1 MRSAMLPAALGG
13 PGRPASPLPP
23 GEVHAWLVRLDG
35 APAMT
40 PGRCVLSGVERSRAR
55 RFVRAADGMRFAAAR
70 SGLRLILAGYL
81 DEDPARLALRTG
93 ANGRPEL
100 AGAAAGSLDFSL
112 SHTGDLALVAVSARA
127 VGADIEAIVPRA
139 GLREVAL
146 ARFPATEAARIAQG
160 CCGPPVDSFYRHW
173 TAREAYL
180 KLTGIGLA
188 GLQRIGFGCRRDP
201 VITCDGRAV
210 RNVAV
215 TRLDAPARHAA
226 TVAASEPVTSFRLLE
241 R

>member
-1 MRSAMLPAALGG
+1 MPSAMLPAAIGR
-13 PGRPASPLPP
+13 PGRPAGPLPP
-23 GEVHAWLVRLDG
+23 GEVHAWLVRLDE

-40 PGRCVLSGVERSRAR
+40 QGRCVLSGVERGRAR

-100 AGAAAGSLDFSL
+100 AAGAAGSLDFSL
-112 SHTGDLALVAVSARA
+112 SHSGDLALVAVSVRA
-127 VGADIEAIVPRA
+127 VGADIEAMVPRA
-139 GLREVAL
+139 GLRDVAV
-146 ARFPATEAARIAQG
+146 ARFPAAEAAGIAQG
-160 CCGPPVDSFYRHW
+160 CCGSPADSFYRHW
-173 TAREAYL
+173 TAKEAYL

-188 GLQRIGFGCRRDP
+188 GLQRIGFGCRPDP

-210 RNVAV
+210 RDVAV
-215 TRLDAPARHAA
+215 AQLDASPRHAA
-226 TVAASEPVTSFRLLE
+226 TVAASQPVTSFRLLE